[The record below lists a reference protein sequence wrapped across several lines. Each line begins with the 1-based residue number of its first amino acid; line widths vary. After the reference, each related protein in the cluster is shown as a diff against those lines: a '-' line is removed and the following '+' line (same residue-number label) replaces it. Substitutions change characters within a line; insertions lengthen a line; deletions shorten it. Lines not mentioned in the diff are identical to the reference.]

1 MQENCPLNSSLIVI
15 EENNEMNLSTI
26 SEIVNLEN
34 SPHPNIENADMV
46 HPSET
51 HNANL
56 GWKTPDGMH
65 CSYDDIFPAQNNTG
79 PLHRVAVANRY
90 RLDYTASPAH
100 NKAVPD
106 EIESSANRSFLDK
119 CTPGQ
124 SNL

>member
-1 MQENCPLNSSLIVI
+1 MQENCPLNYSLIVI